1 MSVKNLKVGRKV
13 VFSKDKSSLSPG
25 PRAKDVVPLSKG
37 DTYSYIVEKY
47 WTVKEVRDDGTATLI
62 TRRGK
67 EHTVPLDDPR
77 LRHANLWER
86 WIYHNRFPKLSELP
100 EESC

>member
-1 MSVKNLKVGRKV
+1 MGVRKLTVGRKV

-25 PRAKDVVPLSKG
+25 PRAKEVVPLPKG

-47 WTVKEVRDDGTATLI
+47 WTVKDVHNDGTATLI

-67 EHTVPLDDPR
+67 EHTVQLDDPR
-77 LRHANLWER
+77 LRAANFWER
-86 WIYHNRFPKLSELP
+86 LIYSSRFPKLDEQP
-100 EESC
+100 AK